1 MNYLRVQP
9 SLLLRIRVLMWFLWL
24 ALACLLVKPALAQ
37 STYGQVVGTVTDAS
51 KSVVPEV
58 SVTLTEVRTNVQRTT
73 TSKADGNYEFVNVPL
88 GQYRIDLDKS
98 GFQKFATQPFPL
110 EARQTVRIDA
120 ELVTGTV
127 ATEVQVVDA
136 APLINTENPTIAAAA
151 SNRQLQQLPFVFRTV
166 NTTPISA
173 IAVLPE
179 VQKGVSNE
187 YSLSGSL
194 PFQNEVSV
202 DGVLTTN
209 VRRNGIGDGGENIFP
224 SIETIQE
231 IKVSS
236 INNSAEYAQVGD
248 ITTIT
253 KGGTNQIH
261 GTAFWNYNGNGLNAN
276 PNYFNRAIPART
288 VANNFGG
295 SAGGPVFKGRTFYFG
310 AFERLSIYGLGVGQA
325 MVPESDF
332 RQGNFARLTTPIIDP
347 STGLAFPGNII
358 PANRIN
364 PVSKIIL
371 DQFIR
376 APNQPDPTRQPNL
389 HRYTISQSTISNQFD
404 ARLDH
409 VFSSRHNVFGR
420 YSYKNWDRISP
431 TAQEASGPQY
441 GSRPTRTMAISDNFV
456 IRPNL
461 INEAR
466 FGFTTADILD
476 PTTLKGRDF
485 VAATGLKL
493 VSQNL
498 PDITGSSYILIS
510 GYTQFGVKKE
520 EPLTTRNFEFADNLT
535 WTHNRHTFKG
545 GFVVLQ
551 YNWTSPLNFTGAD
564 DFGVFRFDNNLA
576 GGATGTTGNPVA
588 NFLLGIPS
596 SVDQT
601 QTGPGVDGSA
611 YHYGAFFQD
620 EWRVNNSITLS
631 LGVRYELHPGFKDNE
646 LNITNFLRD
655 TPNGDAIVPN
665 EASLQLAKPAFLT
678 GLGTTKL
685 LTAAQAGYPESL
697 RRTDKNNIAPRFG
710 IAWRPFGN
718 TSTVVRA
725 GYGIYATRLLGAIFN
740 SLTGIHTSD
749 NQTYNNTFDATTRVH
764 GIVWPNTAFGS
775 AGRGESTVG
784 QQNFSTANDPNFRD
798 PYTQQ
803 WSLTVERE
811 LDRNNVLRLT
821 YSGSHSVKLPT
832 APDLNQI
839 QPNTIGFI
847 NLPRT
852 ARPFPNWNRVNT
864 RDMGGD
870 SSYHDLTVQ
879 FKGRVLSGLN
889 YTASYKRAKGISNIE
904 DSFTRANSGQF
915 NEEIASRTDNR
926 FNSLY
931 LRGPMAAI
939 PYNRFTT
946 DFIWDLPFGRG
957 KKFGTDMNPVLD
969 AVVGGW
975 TVSSIM
981 TFQSGTHLT
990 PFYNSRCGSGT
1001 NCYGTE
1007 KVDLVPGQDPNTG
1020 PNTPEQWFNKAAF
1033 VIPTSSSSLFVGRF
1047 GNAGNGIIDG
1057 PGFISVDVGAFKEF
1071 AIRESLR
1078 LRFQT
1083 QIRNFPNH
1091 PNFGAPEGNLNS
1103 ANFGRITTLNAGATA
1118 RVVVVGARL
1127 IF

>member
-1 MNYLRVQP
+1 MNCPKLHTSP
-9 SLLLRIRVLMWFLWL
+9 LLRIRMLMWVIWL
-24 ALACLLVKPALAQ
+24 AMLSLPARPALAQ

-58 SVTLTEVRTNVQRTT
+58 NVTLTEVRTNVQRTT
-73 TSKADGNYEFVNVPL
+73 TSKSDGTYEFINVPL
-88 GQYRIDLDKS
+88 GQYRVDLDKG
-98 GFQKFATQPFPL
+98 GFQKYATQPFPL

-120 ELVTGTV
+120 ELVTGGV

-136 APLINTENPTIAAAA
+136 APLINTENPTIAAAT
-151 SNRQLQQLPFVFRTV
+151 SNRQLQQLPFVFRTS

-179 VQKGVSNE
+179 VQKGTSNE
-187 YSLSGSL
+187 FSLSGSL
-194 PFQNEVSV
+194 PYQNEVSV
-202 DGVLTTN
+202 DGILTTN

-236 INNSAEYAQVGD
+236 INNTAEYAQVGD

-253 KGGTNQIH
+253 KGGTNQLH
-261 GTAFWNYNGNGLNAN
+261 GTAFWNYNGNALNAN
-276 PNYFNRAIPART
+276 PNYFSRALPTRK

-295 SAGGPVFKGRTFYFG
+295 SAGGPVFKDKTFFFG
-310 AFERLSIYGLGVGQA
+310 AFERLSIYELLA
-325 MVPESDF
+325 NAPTTVPEADF
-332 RQGNFARLTTPIIDP
+332 RQGDFSRLTTPIIDP
-347 STGLAFPGNII
+347 STGNSFPGNII
-358 PANRIN
+358 PAGRIN
-364 PVSKIIL
+364 SVSKVIL
-371 DQFIR
+371 DKYIP
-376 APNQPDPTRQPNL
+376 APNLASN
-389 HRYTISQSTISNQFD
+389 RYTYAISASTLSNQFD

-409 VFSSRHNVFGR
+409 NFSSRHNVFGR
-420 YSYKNWDRISP
+420 YSYKNWDRVSP
-431 TAQEASGPQY
+431 TNYPASGPQL
-441 GSRPTRTMAISDNFV
+441 GSRPTRTMVISDNFV

-466 FGFTTADILD
+466 FGFTTADIYD
-476 PTTLKGRDF
+476 PSGLKGRDF

-493 VSQNL
+493 ISQNL
-498 PDITGSSYILIS
+498 PDIYGSTYVAIAG
-510 GYTQFGVKKE
+510 GYTMFGVKKE
-520 EPLTTRNFEFADNLT
+520 EPLTTRNFEFTNNLT

-545 GFVVLQ
+545 GFVIHQ

-564 DFGVFRFDNNLA
+564 DFGVFRFDNNLVGGTQ
-576 GGATGTTGNPVA
+576 GGATGNPVA

-611 YHYGAFFQD
+611 YHYGGFFQD
-620 EWRVNNSITLS
+620 EWRVDSDITLS
-631 LGVRYELHPGFKDNE
+631 LGIRYELYPGFKDNE
-646 LNITNFLRD
+646 LNITNFLRN
-655 TPNGDAIVPN
+655 TPNGDAVVPN
-665 EASLQLAKPAFLT
+665 EAALKLAKPNFLS
-678 GLGTTKL
+678 GLGTSKL
-685 LTAAQAGYPESL
+685 LTAAQVGLPESL
-697 RRTDKNNIAPRFG
+697 RATDKNDFAPRFG

-725 GYGIYATRLLGAIFN
+725 GYGIYTTRLLGAIFN

-749 NQTYNNTFDATTRVH
+749 NQSYNNSFNAATRTH
-764 GIVWPNTAFGS
+764 GIVWPNTFVGD
-775 AGRGESTVG
+775 AGRGEQAVG
-784 QQNFSTANDPNFRD
+784 NQNFSTANDPYFRD

-803 WSLTVERE
+803 WSLTIERE
-811 LDRNNVLRLT
+811 LDRNNALRLT
-821 YSGSHSVKLPT
+821 YSGSHSIKLTT

-839 QPNTIGFI
+839 QPNTIGFA

-870 SSYHDLTVQ
+870 ASYHDLTVQ
-879 FKGRVLSGLN
+879 FKGRVLNGLH
-889 YTASYKRAKGISNIE
+889 YTSSYKWAKGINNIE

-931 LRGPMAAI
+931 LRGPSGAI
-939 PYNRFTT
+939 PFHRFTT
-946 DFIWDLPFGRG
+946 DFIWDLPFGKG
-957 KKFGTDMNPVLD
+957 KKFGSNMNGALD
-969 AVVGGW
+969 ALIGGW

-981 TFQSGTHLT
+981 TFQSGGHLT
-990 PFYNSRCGSGT
+990 PYYNNRCGSGT

-1007 KVDLVPGQDPNTG
+1007 KVDVVPGQDPDSG
-1020 PNTPEQWFNKAAF
+1020 PKTDAQWFNKAAF

-1047 GNAGNGIIDG
+1047 GNAGNGVITG
-1057 PGFISVDVGAFKEF
+1057 PGLISIDAGAFKDF
-1071 AIRESLR
+1071 TIRESLKFR
-1078 LRFQT
+1078 IQT

-1091 PNFGAPEGNLNS
+1091 ANLGVPEGNLNS
-1103 ANFGRITTLNAGATA
+1103 ANYGKITSLNSSTTA
-1118 RVVVVGARL
+1118 RIVVVGARF